1 MNNLIRK
8 FVTFPFYS
16 NIIIVILLVLGVAGF
31 MNMKKAFFP
40 ETKSRILT
48 VSVFYPG
55 ASPKEME
62 EGVTTRIEE
71 SIRGLVGIKEITS
84 TSSENFATVRVETT
98 GEYDL
103 DETLQEVKN
112 AVDAISTFPSAAE
125 RPRIFKQRSRQR
137 TMFMGLTGDVDLITL
152 KKHAQQIEDDLLAS
166 GIVTQMDISG
176 YPNLEISVEVSEED
190 LLRYNLSFA
199 QISRA
204 IAQNNTDVSGGQIKS
219 MEEELLIRSRY
230 RSTSPDDIGNIILRG
245 QPDGSFLR
253 VRDVAKVR
261 LQFEDIPASFTM
273 NSLQSVNFNIQK
285 LPEQDLEEIS
295 TYVNKYIADFNKNN
309 PSVKLEVT
317 FDFLELLSA
326 RLDMLLSN
334 GAVGLTLVIICLSL
348 FLSVRLSF
356 WVAWGIPASFLGMF
370 FVASLSGVTVNMI
383 SLFGMILVI
392 GILVDDGIVIGENIF
407 THFRSG
413 KSARDAAVDG
423 TMEVLPAVIT
433 SIATTVVA
441 FSPLFFIQGQFEFL
455 YEMAFVV
462 VVSLIVSLFEAFF
475 VLPAHLSSPHIL
487 RKKEKEN
494 IVRESLTKFIEF
506 MKFKIYGRVL
516 SFMIRWR
523 YIFAVTPIA
532 IILITVGLFKGNLIK
547 ATFFPSIPFDSFNVE
562 IAFTPGSGERRTAE
576 YVERFEKQIWEVEK
590 ELEEKY
596 DRKFIKNVFRS
607 VGSAFSGQENG
618 THAGQLNVFFHDME
632 TAPISSFQVA
642 DMVRKKI
649 GQVKEAKQFK
659 VGGSNRWGSPV
670 AISLLG
676 RNLEELSQAKM
687 FLKEELANMP
697 KLQNIT
703 DNNAAGKQ
711 EILLKL
717 KPMAYFLGMSQM
729 DISNQVRSGF
739 FGAQAQR
746 LQSGKDELRVYVRYP
761 QEDRLNV
768 GKLEQMRIKTPQ
780 GNYPL
785 TELVDYSVER
795 GPTSIKHLNGK
806 REIRV
811 EADTRDPYEPVP
823 PLLQEIE
830 ANIIPKLKAHYPG
843 IEISYQGQAKESA
856 ESGQQ
861 IGKYFGIAF
870 IVMVFM
876 LIIHFGSV
884 TQALIVVGMIPLAWI
899 GAMWGHGIEG
909 KPVSMLSTW
918 GMVAL
923 SGVIINDAVVFLAKY
938 NSNLLSGMKVIDAV
952 YDAGLSRFRAIVL
965 TTVTTTVGLYPLI
978 LEKSFQAQF
987 LIPMAIAL
995 AYGVL
1000 VGTGFILI
1008 YFPLAILTLNDTK
1021 RVIKWIWTGEKPAP
1035 EDVEKVIINMKRQN
1049 ENGFQVDLKKTGSHH

>member
-16 NIIIVILLVLGVAGF
+16 NIIIVILLATGIYGF
-31 MNMKKAFFP
+31 THMKKAFFP

-62 EGVTTRIEE
+62 EGITTRIEE

-84 TSSENFATVRVETT
+84 TSSENVASVRVETT

-112 AVDAISTFPSAAE
+112 AVDAIGTFPSAAE
-125 RPRIFKQRSRQR
+125 RPRIFKRRSRQR
-137 TMFMGLTGDVDLITL
+137 TMFLGLTGDVDLYTL

-166 GIVTQMDISG
+166 NIVTQLSIGG

-190 LLRYNLSFA
+190 LLRYNLTFA
-199 QISRA
+199 AISAA
-204 IAQNNTDVSGGQIKS
+204 IAQNNADVSGGQIKS
-219 MEEELLIRSRY
+219 DEEEMLIRSRY
-230 RSTSPDDIGNIILRG
+230 RSTSPDDIANIILRG

-253 VRDVAKVR
+253 IRDVASVK

-273 NSLQSVNFNIQK
+273 NGLPAVNFNIEK

-295 TYVNKYIADFNKNN
+295 NFLHAYIDKFNEKN
-309 PSVKLEVT
+309 PSVELKVT
-317 FDFLELLSA
+317 FDFLELLNA
-326 RLDMLLSN
+326 RLDMLLNN
-334 GAVGLTLVIICLSL
+334 GGIGLILVVITLSL

-370 FVASLSGVTVNMI
+370 FVAALAGVTVNMI

-407 THFRSG
+407 THFRRG
-413 KSARDAAVDG
+413 KTAKDAAVDG

-441 FSPLFFIQGQFEFL
+441 FSPLFFVQGQFEFL
-455 YEMAFVV
+455 YDMAFVV
-462 VVSLIVSLFEAFF
+462 SISLIASLFEAFF
-475 VLPAHLSSPHIL
+475 VLPAHLSSPKIL
-487 RKKEKEN
+487 REKKTEN
-494 IVRESLTKFIEF
+494 PVRAYLTKVIDF
-506 MKFKIYGRVL
+506 MKLRLYGTVL
-516 SFMIRWR
+516 KFLIRWR
-523 YIFAVTPIA
+523 IIFSVAPIV
-532 IILITVGLFKGNLIK
+532 LIFITMGLFQGNFIK

-562 IAFTPGSGERRTAE
+562 IAFTPGSGEKRTAE
-576 YVERFEKQIWEVEK
+576 FLKRFEEQVWEVEAELKK
-590 ELEEKY
+590 EHGR
-596 DRKFIKNVFRS
+596 DFIKNTFLN

-618 THAGQLNVFFHDME
+618 THAGQINVFFHDME
-632 TAPISSFQVA
+632 SAPISSFEIA
-642 DMVRKKI
+642 SLVRKKI
-649 GQVKEAKQFK
+649 GVIKEAKQFK
-659 VGGSNRWGSPV
+659 IGGGNRWGSPV
-670 AISLLG
+670 SISLLG
-676 RNLEELSQAKM
+676 RNLDELSQAKVL
-687 FLKEELANMP
+687 LKEQLGNMP
-697 KLQNIT
+697 ELQNIT

-717 KPMAYFLGMSQM
+717 KPMAYFLGMNQM
-729 DISNQVRSGF
+729 AIAGQVRSGF
-739 FGAQAQR
+739 FGSQAQR

-761 QEDRLNV
+761 KEDRMNV
-768 GKLEQMRIKTPQ
+768 GRLEQMKIKTPA

-785 TELVDYSVER
+785 TELVDYTIER
-795 GPTSIKHLNGK
+795 GPTSVKHFNGK
-806 REIRV
+806 REVRV
-811 EADTRDPYEPVP
+811 DADTEDPYEPVP
-823 PLLQEIE
+823 PLLQKIE
-830 ANIIPKLKAHYPG
+830 RDIIPAIKANFPG
-843 IEISYQGQAKESA
+843 VEIKYQGQAKESA

-861 IGKYFGIAF
+861 IAKYFGIAF
-870 IVMVFM
+870 IVMIFM
-876 LIIHFGSV
+876 LVLHFGSLS
-884 TQALIVVGMIPLAWI
+884 QALMVIAMIPLAWM

-909 KPVSMLSTW
+909 KPVSMLSAW

-923 SGVIINDAVVFLAKY
+923 SGVIINDAVVFLSKF
-938 NSNLLSGMKVIDAV
+938 NSNLREGMKVEDAV
-952 YDAGLSRFRAIVL
+952 YDAGLARFRAIVL
-965 TTVTTTVGLYPLI
+965 TTITTTVGLYPLI
-978 LEKSFQAQF
+978 LERSFQAQF

-1008 YFPLAILTLNDTK
+1008 YFPVAILLVNDTK
-1021 RVIKWIWTGEKPAP
+1021 RLVTWVWTGKHPKA
-1035 EDVEKVIINMKRQN
+1035 EDVEKAVINMRREEESRKPATRSIA
-1049 ENGFQVDLKKTGSHH
+1049 EISE